1 MKYLNNFKKF
11 ENKYNNM
18 EVNVY
23 GLKCDN
29 PDCDYEDMSIPFSDY
44 EKSIGK
50 SCPKCGENLLT
61 QKDYDEIINMIDSA
75 EILNMFSPEE
85 LEKIAGNLSPEEVDK
100 VLDTI
105 NLLKMKH
112 KGNTDDGREI
122 WTIGD

>member
-1 MKYLNNFKKF
+1 MIHTHIK
-11 ENKYNNM
+11 
-18 EVNVY
+18 
-23 GLKCDN
+23 
-29 PDCDYEDMSIPFSDY
+29 
-44 EKSIGK
+44 
-50 SCPKCGENLLT
+50 
-61 QKDYDEIINMIDSA
+61 DEIINMIDSA

-112 KGNTDDGREI
+112 KGKTDDGREI